1 MNRPP
6 TTAVP
11 VGLTAHRRGAR
22 VGRAAAGLA
31 LVEIMIAL
39 ALGLMVIAA
48 LGQLYSGSRQ
58 SYRLSDALARLDEN
72 GRFAVDFLAND
83 IRMAGYLSC
92 GGESARIGNS
102 VNPPVNSG
110 DNWIYD
116 TRGLAGYDG
125 GAGSP
130 PTSFNDRV
138 PGTDILIVRRASLEV
153 ERRVIWNDSTA
164 GTIKLQVDHGFKVG
178 EILVVSNPS
187 CTQASLFQVTGTL
200 NLDHPEQAESFDA
213 VKYGPAAGL
222 DLGNCTGALFGTFDC
237 SQQAVAE
244 TGVFRPGSVLS
255 RYAVHA
261 YYVTAGTLAKP
272 PILVRKRLTQ
282 ANGQATLITEEL
294 IRDVENFQVLY
305 GRDTSADT
313 NHRVDDYVSA
323 NLVTDWAQ
331 VVSIR
336 FALLMRSREA
346 NVRSE
351 TAGPSYDLLGATV
364 TPTADRRIRRS
375 FGGVVALRNY
385 LP

>member
-1 MNRPP
+1 MTRPLI
-6 TTAVP
+6 TAMSG
-11 VGLTAHRRGAR
+11 GLPAYRRGAQ

-39 ALGLMVIAA
+39 ALGLVVIAA

-58 SYRLSDALARLDEN
+58 TYRLSDALARLDEN

-102 VNPPVNSG
+102 VNGVG
-110 DNWIYD
+110 NWIYD
-116 TRGLAGYDG
+116 TKGLAGYEG
-125 GAGSP
+125 GVGTP
-130 PTSFNDRV
+130 PADFNAQVRS
-138 PGTDILIVRRASLEV
+138 GTDILIVRRASLEV
-153 ERRVIWNDSTA
+153 ERRVILNDSTN
-164 GTIKLQVDHGFKVG
+164 GTIELGLDHGFQVG
-178 EILVVSNPS
+178 EVLVVSNPS
-187 CTQASLFQVTGTL
+187 CTQVSLFQVSGTL
-200 NLDHPEQAESFDA
+200 NLDPLDKSGKFDA
-213 VKYGPAAGL
+213 VKYGTGIGF
-222 DLGNCTGALFGTFDC
+222 DLGNCTGSLFGAFDC
-237 SQQAVAE
+237 SESQRPLAE
-244 TGVFRPGSVLS
+244 TGVFRPGSVVS

-261 YYVTAGTLAKP
+261 YYVTASDP
-272 PILVRKRLTQ
+272 PTLVRKRLTQ
-282 ANGQATLITEEL
+282 VNGQATLITEEL

-305 GRDTSADT
+305 GRDTTVDT

-323 NLVTDWAQ
+323 NLVTNWAQ

-336 FALLMRSREA
+336 FALLIRSREA

-351 TAGPSYDLLGATV
+351 TVSLSYDLLGATV
-364 TPTADRRIRRS
+364 PTADRRIRRS

>member
-1 MNRPP
+1 MNSPP

-11 VGLTAHRRGAR
+11 IGLPAHRRGAR

-58 SYRLSDALARLDEN
+58 SYRLSDALTRLDEN

-102 VNPPVNSG
+102 VNGVG
-110 DNWIYD
+110 NWIYD
-116 TRGLAGYDG
+116 TRGLKGYEG
-125 GAGSP
+125 GVDTP
-130 PTSFNDRV
+130 PADFTAQVRS
-138 PGTDILIVRRASLEV
+138 GTDILIVRRASLEV
-153 ERRVIWNDSTA
+153 ERQVILNDSTK
-164 GTIKLQVDHGFKVG
+164 GTIRLGLDHGFQVG
-178 EILVVSNPS
+178 EVLVVSNPS
-187 CTQASLFQVTGTL
+187 CTQVSLFQVSGTL
-200 NLDHPEQAESFDA
+200 NLDHPEQSDKFDA
-213 VKYGPAAGL
+213 VQYGVAEGL
-222 DLGNCTGALFGTFDC
+222 GPGNCTGALFGAFNC
-237 SQQAVAE
+237 SQTAVAE
-244 TGVFRPGSVLS
+244 TGVFRPGSVVS

-261 YYVTAGTLAKP
+261 YYVTAGDP
-272 PILVRKRLTQ
+272 PTLVRKRLTQ

-305 GRDTSADT
+305 GRDTTADSH
-313 NHRVDDYVSA
+313 HRVDDYVTA
-323 NLVTDWAQ
+323 NLVTDWTQ

-336 FALLMRSREA
+336 FALLIRSREA
-346 NVRSE
+346 NVRAAA
-351 TAGPSYDLLGATV
+351 AGPSYDLLGATV